1 MESYAKTGF
10 HLKKKTL
17 LGEFGEEFPPG
28 SELQDQVN
36 TSGDFNNLDIL
47 MVIAFITNMVRVN
60 LIESDKVWM
69 RASIHHSDF
78 SEKHLK

>member
-10 HLKKKTL
+10 HLRKKTL

-28 SELQDQVN
+28 SKLQDQVN

-47 MVIAFITNMVRVN
+47 
-60 LIESDKVWM
+60 
-69 RASIHHSDF
+69 
-78 SEKHLK
+78 HL